1 MKTSDILD
9 IVSTKGITSR
19 DLRRMTQQLQDA
31 ANKRVKRM
39 MEDPIGRQS
48 IVAARAQE
56 RIARG
61 QSGYFTMEGV
71 KTREQL
77 RNRFQE
83 LQRFLGP
90 DRPGS
95 SLTQFKKQYK
105 KIEEKLGGAPTAD
118 FWKAYRQLTRMY
130 PDGNFPGGY
139 SSEEVQR
146 MLMKQMD
153 QNQELTW
160 EETVDVANRWLRGIY
175 EEEESADYEEFF
187 TIADDGEDLPF
198 CRAGGVRHRLG
209 SEKGQAL
216 QRQ

>member
-56 RIARG
+56 KIARG

-105 KIEEKLGGAPTAD
+105 KIEKKLGGAPTAD
-118 FWKAYRQLTRMY
+118 FWKAYRQLARMY

-160 EETVDVANRWLRGIY
+160 EETVDVANRWLQGIY

-187 TIADDGEDLPF
+187 TIDDDGEDLPF
-198 CRAGGVRHRLG
+198 
-209 SEKGQAL
+209 
-216 QRQ
+216 

>member
-9 IVSTKGITSR
+9 IVSTRHITTK

-118 FWKAYRQLTRMY
+118 FWKAYRQLARMY

-160 EETVDVANRWLRGIY
+160 EETVDVANRWLQGIY

-187 TIADDGEDLPF
+187 TIDDDGEDLPF
-198 CRAGGVRHRLG
+198 
-209 SEKGQAL
+209 
-216 QRQ
+216 

>member
-118 FWKAYRQLTRMY
+118 FWKAYRQLARMY

-153 QNQELTW
+153 QNRELTW
-160 EETVDVANRWLRGIY
+160 EETVDTANRWLQGIY

-187 TIADDGEDLPF
+187 TIDPDEEDLPF
-198 CRAGGVRHRLG
+198 
-209 SEKGQAL
+209 
-216 QRQ
+216 

>member
-9 IVSTKGITSR
+9 IISTKGITSK

-56 RIARG
+56 KIARG

-118 FWKAYRQLTRMY
+118 FWKAYRQLARMY

-160 EETVDVANRWLRGIY
+160 EETVDVANRWLQGIY

-187 TIADDGEDLPF
+187 TIDDDGEDLPF
-198 CRAGGVRHRLG
+198 
-209 SEKGQAL
+209 
-216 QRQ
+216 

>member
-9 IVSTKGITSR
+9 IVSTKNITSK
-19 DLRRMTQQLQDA
+19 DLRKMTQQLQDA

-95 SLTQFKKQYK
+95 SLKQFKAQYK
-105 KIEEKLGGAPTAD
+105 KIEERLGGAPTAD
-118 FWKAYRQLTRMY
+118 FWKAYRELARMY

-139 SSEEVQR
+139 SSTEVQR

-153 QNQELTW
+153 GDRDESW
-160 EETVDVANRWLRGIY
+160 EEAVDKANRYLMGIY
-175 EEEESADYEEFF
+175 EEEESADYDEFF
-187 TIADDGEDLPF
+187 ELVDEDEDLPF
-198 CRAGGVRHRLG
+198 
-209 SEKGQAL
+209 
-216 QRQ
+216 

>member
-19 DLRRMTQQLQDA
+19 DLRKMTQQLQDA

-56 RIARG
+56 KIARG

-118 FWKAYRQLTRMY
+118 FWKAYRQLARMY

-160 EETVDVANRWLRGIY
+160 EETVDAANRWLQGIY

-187 TIADDGEDLPF
+187 TIDNDGEDLPF
-198 CRAGGVRHRLG
+198 
-209 SEKGQAL
+209 
-216 QRQ
+216 

>member
-9 IVSTKGITSR
+9 IVSTRHITTK

-56 RIARG
+56 KIARG

-118 FWKAYRQLTRMY
+118 FWKAYRQLARMY

-160 EETVDVANRWLRGIY
+160 EETVDVANRWLQGIY

-187 TIADDGEDLPF
+187 TIDDDGEDLPF
-198 CRAGGVRHRLG
+198 
-209 SEKGQAL
+209 
-216 QRQ
+216 

>member
-9 IVSTKGITSR
+9 IVSTKGITSK

-56 RIARG
+56 KIARG

-118 FWKAYRQLTRMY
+118 FWKAYRQLARMY

-160 EETVDVANRWLRGIY
+160 EETVDAANRWLQGIY

-187 TIADDGEDLPF
+187 TIDDDREDLPF
-198 CRAGGVRHRLG
+198 
-209 SEKGQAL
+209 
-216 QRQ
+216 

>member
-56 RIARG
+56 KIARG

-118 FWKAYRQLTRMY
+118 FWKAYRQLARMY

-160 EETVDVANRWLRGIY
+160 EETVDVANRWLQGIY

-187 TIADDGEDLPF
+187 TIDNDGEDLPF
-198 CRAGGVRHRLG
+198 
-209 SEKGQAL
+209 
-216 QRQ
+216 

>member
-56 RIARG
+56 KIARG

-118 FWKAYRQLTRMY
+118 FWKAYRQLARMY

-153 QNQELTW
+153 QNQELSW
-160 EETVDVANRWLRGIY
+160 EETVDVANRWLQGIY

-187 TIADDGEDLPF
+187 TIDDDGEDLPF
-198 CRAGGVRHRLG
+198 
-209 SEKGQAL
+209 
-216 QRQ
+216 

>member
-56 RIARG
+56 KIARG

-118 FWKAYRQLTRMY
+118 FWKAYRQLARMY

-160 EETVDVANRWLRGIY
+160 EETVDVANRWLQGKY

-187 TIADDGEDLPF
+187 TIDDDGEDLPF
-198 CRAGGVRHRLG
+198 
-209 SEKGQAL
+209 
-216 QRQ
+216 

>member
-1 MKTSDILD
+1 MLTVWEVSTLKTSDILD

-187 TIADDGEDLPF
+187 TIDDDGEDLPF
-198 CRAGGVRHRLG
+198 
-209 SEKGQAL
+209 
-216 QRQ
+216 

>member
-1 MKTSDILD
+1 MKTADILD

-19 DLRRMTQQLQDA
+19 DLRKMTQQLQDA

-39 MEDPIGRQS
+39 MEDPIGRMS
-48 IVAARAQE
+48 VVAARAQE
-56 RIARG
+56 RIERG

-95 SLTQFKKQYK
+95 SLSQFKKEYK
-105 KIEEKLGGAPTAD
+105 KIEERLGGSPTSD
-118 FWKAYRQLTRMY
+118 FWKAYRELARMY

-139 SSEEVQR
+139 SSTEVQR
-146 MLMKQMD
+146 MLMQQM
-153 QNQELTW
+153 NSNEGETW
-160 EETVDVANRWLRGIY
+160 EQAVDVANRFLNGVY
-175 EEEESADYEEFF
+175 EEEESADYDEFF
-187 TIADDGEDLPF
+187 ELVDEDEDLPF
-198 CRAGGVRHRLG
+198 
-209 SEKGQAL
+209 
-216 QRQ
+216 

>member
-56 RIARG
+56 KIARG

-118 FWKAYRQLTRMY
+118 FWKAYRQLARMY

-153 QNQELTW
+153 QNQELSW
-160 EETVDVANRWLRGIY
+160 EETVDVANRWLQGIY

-187 TIADDGEDLPF
+187 TIDRDKEDLPF
-198 CRAGGVRHRLG
+198 
-209 SEKGQAL
+209 
-216 QRQ
+216 

>member
-118 FWKAYRQLTRMY
+118 FWKAYRQLARMY

-153 QNQELTW
+153 QNRELTW
-160 EETVDVANRWLRGIY
+160 EETVDTANRWLRGIY

-187 TIADDGEDLPF
+187 TIDDDGEDLPF
-198 CRAGGVRHRLG
+198 
-209 SEKGQAL
+209 
-216 QRQ
+216 

>member
-19 DLRRMTQQLQDA
+19 DLRKMTQQLQDA

-61 QSGYFTMEGV
+61 QSGYFTMDGV

-105 KIEEKLGGAPTAD
+105 KIEEKLGGAPTVD
-118 FWKAYRQLTRMY
+118 FWKAYRQLARMY

-153 QNQELTW
+153 QNRELTW
-160 EETVDVANRWLRGIY
+160 EETVDVANGWLQGIY

-187 TIADDGEDLPF
+187 TIDDDGEDLPF
-198 CRAGGVRHRLG
+198 
-209 SEKGQAL
+209 
-216 QRQ
+216 

>member
-9 IVSTKGITSR
+9 IVSTRNITTK

-118 FWKAYRQLTRMY
+118 FWKAYRQLARMY

-160 EETVDVANRWLRGIY
+160 EETVDVANRWLQGKY

-187 TIADDGEDLPF
+187 TIDDDGEDLPF
-198 CRAGGVRHRLG
+198 
-209 SEKGQAL
+209 
-216 QRQ
+216 

>member
-118 FWKAYRQLTRMY
+118 FWKAYRQLARMY

-160 EETVDVANRWLRGIY
+160 EETVDVANRWLQGIY

-187 TIADDGEDLPF
+187 TIDDDGEDLPF
-198 CRAGGVRHRLG
+198 
-209 SEKGQAL
+209 
-216 QRQ
+216 

>member
-9 IVSTKGITSR
+9 IVSTKNITSK

-118 FWKAYRQLTRMY
+118 FWKAYRQLARMY

-146 MLMKQMD
+146 MLIKQMD

-160 EETVDVANRWLRGIY
+160 EETVDLANRRLQGIY

-187 TIADDGEDLPF
+187 TIDDDGEDLPF
-198 CRAGGVRHRLG
+198 
-209 SEKGQAL
+209 
-216 QRQ
+216 

>member
-1 MKTSDILD
+1 MKTSEILD
-9 IVSTKGITSR
+9 IVSTRNITTK

-56 RIARG
+56 KIARG

-118 FWKAYRQLTRMY
+118 FWKAYRQLARMY

-160 EETVDVANRWLRGIY
+160 EETVDVANRWLQGIY

-187 TIADDGEDLPF
+187 TIDDDGEDLPF
-198 CRAGGVRHRLG
+198 
-209 SEKGQAL
+209 
-216 QRQ
+216 

>member
-9 IVSTKGITSR
+9 IVSTKGITSK

-90 DRPGS
+90 DHPGS

-118 FWKAYRQLTRMY
+118 FWKAYRQLARMY

-146 MLMKQMD
+146 MLIKQMD

-160 EETVDVANRWLRGIY
+160 EETVDMANRWLQGIY

-187 TIADDGEDLPF
+187 TIDDDGEDLPF
-198 CRAGGVRHRLG
+198 
-209 SEKGQAL
+209 
-216 QRQ
+216 

>member
-9 IVSTKGITSR
+9 IVSTRHITTK

-118 FWKAYRQLTRMY
+118 FWKAYRQLARMY

-153 QNQELTW
+153 QNRELTW
-160 EETVDVANRWLRGIY
+160 EETVDTANRWLQGIY

-187 TIADDGEDLPF
+187 TIDDDGEDLPF
-198 CRAGGVRHRLG
+198 
-209 SEKGQAL
+209 
-216 QRQ
+216 

>member
-19 DLRRMTQQLQDA
+19 DLRKMTQQLQDA

-56 RIARG
+56 KIARG

-118 FWKAYRQLTRMY
+118 FWKAYRQLARMY

-160 EETVDVANRWLRGIY
+160 EETVDVANRWLQGKY

-187 TIADDGEDLPF
+187 TIDDDGEDLPF
-198 CRAGGVRHRLG
+198 
-209 SEKGQAL
+209 
-216 QRQ
+216 

>member
-118 FWKAYRQLTRMY
+118 FWKAYRQLARMY

-160 EETVDVANRWLRGIY
+160 EETVDVANRWLQGIY

-187 TIADDGEDLPF
+187 TIGDGGEDLP
-198 CRAGGVRHRLG
+198 L
-209 SEKGQAL
+209 
-216 QRQ
+216 

>member
-9 IVSTKGITSR
+9 IVSTKGITSK

-56 RIARG
+56 KIARG

-118 FWKAYRQLTRMY
+118 FWKAYRQLARMY

-160 EETVDVANRWLRGIY
+160 EETVDVANRWLQGIY

-187 TIADDGEDLPF
+187 TIDDDGEDLPF
-198 CRAGGVRHRLG
+198 
-209 SEKGQAL
+209 
-216 QRQ
+216 

>member
-1 MKTSDILD
+1 MRTSDILD

-56 RIARG
+56 KIARG

-118 FWKAYRQLTRMY
+118 FWKAYRQLARMY

-160 EETVDVANRWLRGIY
+160 EETVDVANRWLQGIY

-187 TIADDGEDLPF
+187 TIDDDGEDLPF
-198 CRAGGVRHRLG
+198 
-209 SEKGQAL
+209 
-216 QRQ
+216 

>member
-9 IVSTKGITSR
+9 IVSTKGITSK

-56 RIARG
+56 KIARG

-77 RNRFQE
+77 RNRFQA

-95 SLTQFKKQYK
+95 SLSQFKKQYK
-105 KIEEKLGGAPTAD
+105 IIEEKLGGAPTAD
-118 FWKAYRQLTRMY
+118 FWKAYRQLARMY

-160 EETVDVANRWLRGIY
+160 EETVDMANRWLQGIY

-187 TIADDGEDLPF
+187 TIDDDGEDLPF
-198 CRAGGVRHRLG
+198 
-209 SEKGQAL
+209 
-216 QRQ
+216 

>member
-56 RIARG
+56 KIARG

-118 FWKAYRQLTRMY
+118 FWKAYRQLARMY

-153 QNQELTW
+153 QNRELTW
-160 EETVDVANRWLRGIY
+160 EETVDTANRWLQGIY

-187 TIADDGEDLPF
+187 TIDDDGEDLPF
-198 CRAGGVRHRLG
+198 
-209 SEKGQAL
+209 
-216 QRQ
+216 

>member
-118 FWKAYRQLTRMY
+118 FWKAYRQLARMY

-153 QNQELTW
+153 QNRELTW
-160 EETVDVANRWLRGIY
+160 EETVDTANRWLQGIY

-187 TIADDGEDLPF
+187 TIDDDGEDLPF
-198 CRAGGVRHRLG
+198 
-209 SEKGQAL
+209 
-216 QRQ
+216 